1 MSKKIAIISDFD
13 GTISTRDIGH
23 HFFGTYIPDEKRWLE
38 TLDQWKM
45 GLISSKECLERE
57 LEMSQATKEDLD
69 IFISNEKLDP
79 YFKDFVD
86 FCKRRNYELLVVS
99 DGLDYYIEW
108 LLLQNGL
115 GTISFYA
122 NHLVLKDGILDS
134 VEFPYYNRLDCDLC
148 GNCKK
153 YHVEDMRKK
162 GFYVIYIGNGLSDR
176 CPCEFADLVFAKGEL
191 MEHCKQE
198 GIDFIEYR
206 NFRDIER
213 ELARRFIY
221 MD

>member
-1 MSKKIAIISDFD
+1 MSRKIAIISDFD

-23 HFFGTYIPDEKRWLE
+23 HFFGTYISDEKRWLE
-38 TLDQWKM
+38 TLDRWKM

-57 LEMSQATKEDLD
+57 LEMSQVTKEDLD

-86 FCKRRNYELLVVS
+86 FCKRRKYELVVVS

-108 LLLQNGL
+108 LLIQYGL
-115 GTISFYA
+115 GTLSFYA
-122 NHLVLKDGILDS
+122 NHLVLKDGALERI
-134 VEFPYYNRLDCDLC
+134 EFPYYNKLGCDLC

-153 YHVEDMRKK
+153 YHVEELRKK

-191 MEHCKQE
+191 MEHCKRE

-206 NFRDIER
+206 NFRDIET
-213 ELARRFIY
+213 ELTRRFIY